1 MDEPSL
7 AILDRWSRIA
17 RPCLVALAYAL
28 LIAFYPAFGRADEQW
43 STSRLP
49 PVAGKGYSP
58 PAIAEAQAPPAAEI
72 AATPPV
78 IGGDMPANAPVSTRR
93 SKALFPTNRPFG
105 RFFGARQAP
114 PQDPTPEAPSVLSA
128 PSEKSLFDPA
138 VQLASL
144 QEPAAKPFAL
154 AKVPE
159 EPDTSKDSKPKSD
172 EGAKDSEAGAKK
184 DGQEP
189 QTFGRAPESNAL
201 QFLRTQDV
209 LLAEG
214 AWQFDTGLVYTL
226 FENTFPV
233 PVFDEITGD
242 LVSVVDGQVRRRLL
256 YTPLATRY
264 GLTRNIQLFANLPMG
279 YSNTQFSTFGVSD
292 SINRGGIGD
301 LTAGASFHLL
311 KSEEQLP
318 DVIATMD
325 FTAPTGVF
333 DTPIFGQVPGSNLGQ
348 GFWALSGSL
357 LFVHRYDPVIVFY
370 GGGIRHLFER
380 EFDGVLFSPGEQILY
395 QFGVGFSV
403 NDRVTLSTAFQGFYI
418 TNTQLDNETIDG
430 TNLEP
435 ISIRFAATIARN
447 CRIIEPFVA
456 IGATHSAPAANFGLV
471 VTFY

>member
-7 AILDRWSRIA
+7 AILDRWSRYA
-17 RPCLVALAYAL
+17 RPCLVALAFAL
-28 LIAFYPAFGRADEQW
+28 LTAVYPALSRADEQW
-43 STSRLP
+43 SISRLP
-49 PVAGKGYSP
+49 PVVDNGVTPNVVEK
-58 PAIAEAQAPPAAEI
+58 
-72 AATPPV
+72 AATA
-78 IGGDMPANAPVSTRR
+78 PASANNSQSNSAGSAQRG
-93 SKALFPTNRPFG
+93 KALFPMKPGG
-105 RFFGARQAP
+105 RFFGAQQMPAQEPSLLSPNAP
-114 PQDPTPEAPSVLSA
+114 APA
-128 PSEKSLFDPA
+128 PITALNDPA

-159 EPDTSKDSKPKSD
+159 EPDTTKDSKAKSD
-172 EGAKDSEAGAKK
+172 DDAKGSEAGEKK
-184 DGQEP
+184 DGKEP
-189 QTFGRAPESNAL
+189 LTFGRRPESNAL

-226 FENTFPV
+226 FENSFPV
-233 PVFDEITGD
+233 PVIDEITGD
-242 LVSVVDGQVRRRLL
+242 VVGVVDGQVRRRLL

-264 GLTRNIQLFANLPMG
+264 GLTRNIQMFANLPMG
-279 YSNTQFSTFGVSD
+279 YSNTQLSTFGVSD

-301 LTAGASFHLL
+301 LSAGASFHLL
-311 KSEEQLP
+311 KSEDQLP

-471 VTFY
+471 VTLY

>member
-1 MDEPSL
+1 MDKPSL
-7 AILDRWSRIA
+7 AILDRWSRSA
-17 RPCLVALAYAL
+17 RPCLVALAFAL
-28 LIAFYPAFGRADEQW
+28 SMAFQPKVGRADEQW
-43 STSRLP
+43 SISRLP
-49 PVAGKGYSP
+49 PVEQKPVATAAVEAAEVP
-58 PAIAEAQAPPAAEI
+58 PASGNDAQTNAA
-72 AATPPV
+72 
-78 IGGDMPANAPVSTRR
+78 GSTQRG
-93 SKALFPTNRPFG
+93 KALFPMSRPRLFG
-105 RFFGARQAP
+105 GLRP
-114 PQDPTPEAPSVLSA
+114 A
-128 PSEKSLFDPA
+128 PSEPSLLSPNAPSPTATLIDPA
-138 VQLASL
+138 VRPASL
-144 QEPAAKPFAL
+144 QEPAAQPFAL
-154 AKVPE
+154 AKVPD
-159 EPDTSKDSKPKSD
+159 EPGGSKDSNDSKAKPDDAKAPA
-172 EGAKDSEAGAKK
+172 EGEKK
-184 DGQEP
+184 DGQAP
-189 QTFGRAPESNAL
+189 LTFGRRPESNAL

-226 FENTFPV
+226 FENIFPV

-242 LVSVVDGQVRRRLL
+242 LVGVADGQVRRRLL

-264 GLTRNIQLFANLPMG
+264 GLTKNIQLFANLPMG
-279 YSNTQFSTFGVSD
+279 WSNTQLSTFGVSD
-292 SINRGGIGD
+292 SVNRGGIGD
-301 LTAGASFHLL
+301 MTAGASFHLL
-311 KSEEQLP
+311 KSEDQLP

-348 GFWALSGSL
+348 GFWAMSGSL

-403 NDRVTLSTAFQGFYI
+403 NDRVTFSTAFQGFYI

-435 ISIRFAATIARN
+435 ISLRFAVTIARN

>member
-7 AILDRWSRIA
+7 ATLDRWSRSA
-17 RPCLVALAYAL
+17 RPCLVALAFAL
-28 LIAFYPAFGRADEQW
+28 SIAFQPEAGQAEEPW
-43 STSRLP
+43 SISRLP
-49 PVAGKGYSP
+49 PVDQKPVATAVVGASESSP
-58 PAIAEAQAPPAAEI
+58 GTVHDIQS
-72 AATPPV
+72 
-78 IGGDMPANAPVSTRR
+78 NAPGSSQRG
-93 SKALFPTNRPFG
+93 KALFQMGRPRLFG
-105 RFFGARQAP
+105 GLRPAKPESSLLSPNAP
-114 PQDPTPEAPSVLSA
+114 APDTG
-128 PSEKSLFDPA
+128 LFDPA
-138 VQLASL
+138 VQPASL
-144 QEPAAKPFAL
+144 QEPAAKPFSL

-159 EPDTSKDSKPKSD
+159 EPDTTKDVKSNGD
-172 EGAKDSEAGAKK
+172 DDAKAPAAGEKK
-184 DGQEP
+184 DGTP
-189 QTFGRAPESNAL
+189 PITFGRRPESNAL

-226 FENTFPV
+226 FENIFPV
-233 PVFDEITGD
+233 PVFDEATGD
-242 LVSVVDGQVRRRLL
+242 LIGVADGQVRRRLL

-264 GLTRNIQLFANLPMG
+264 GLTKNIQLFANLPMG
-279 YSNTQFSTFGVSD
+279 WSNTQLSTFGVSD
-292 SINRGGIGD
+292 SVNRGGIGD
-301 LTAGASFHLL
+301 MTAGASFHLL
-311 KSEEQLP
+311 KSEDQLP

-348 GFWALSGSL
+348 GFWAMSGSL

-395 QFGVGFSV
+395 QFGLGFSV

-418 TNTQLDNETIDG
+418 TNTRLDNETIDG

-435 ISIRFAATIARN
+435 ISLRFAATIARN

-471 VTFY
+471 VTLY

>member
-7 AILDRWSRIA
+7 AILDRWSRYA
-17 RPCLVALAYAL
+17 RPCLVALAFAL
-28 LIAFYPAFGRADEQW
+28 LTAVYPALGRAEEQW
-43 STSRLP
+43 SISRLP
-49 PVAGKGYSP
+49 PVVDNGVPQNVVEK
-58 PAIAEAQAPPAAEI
+58 
-72 AATPPV
+72 AATA
-78 IGGDMPANAPVSTRR
+78 PASANISQSNTAGSAQRG
-93 SKALFPTNRPFG
+93 KALFPMKPGG
-105 RFFGARQAP
+105 RFFGVQQMPAHEPSLLSSNAP
-114 PQDPTPEAPSVLSA
+114 ASA
-128 PSEKSLFDPA
+128 PITALNDPA

-159 EPDTSKDSKPKSD
+159 EPDATKDSK
-172 EGAKDSEAGAKK
+172 GADDAKGAEAGANKA
-184 DGQEP
+184 GQEP
-189 QTFGRAPESNAL
+189 QTFGRRPESNAL

-226 FENTFPV
+226 FENSFPV
-233 PVFDEITGD
+233 PVIDEITGD
-242 LVSVVDGQVRRRLL
+242 VVGVVDGQVRRRLL

-264 GLTRNIQLFANLPMG
+264 GLTRNIQVFANLPMG
-279 YSNTQFSTFGVSD
+279 YSNTQLSTFGVSD

-301 LTAGASFHLL
+301 LSAGASFHLL
-311 KSEEQLP
+311 KSEDQLP

-456 IGATHSAPAANFGLV
+456 VGMTHSAPAANFGLV
-471 VTFY
+471 VTLY

>member
-7 AILDRWSRIA
+7 AELDRWSRFA
-17 RPCLVALAYAL
+17 RPCLIALAFAL
-28 LIAFYPAFGRADEQW
+28 LIALYPALGWADEQR
-43 STSRLP
+43 SMSRLP
-49 PVAGKGYSP
+49 PVAGKGYAP
-58 PAIAEAQAPPAAEI
+58 PAIEPAQAPPEAEMAA
-72 AATPPV
+72 ASPV
-78 IGGDMPANAPVSTRR
+78 ISSDTTSNVPASTRPG
-93 SKALFPTNRPFG
+93 KALFPTNRPFG
-105 RFFGARQAP
+105 RFFGARQLP
-114 PQDPTPEAPSVLSA
+114 VQDPPPEAPSILSA

-144 QEPAAKPFAL
+144 QESAVKPFVL
-154 AKVPE
+154 AKVPD
-159 EPDTSKDSKPKSD
+159 EPDTSKDAKAKTD
-172 EGAKDSEAGAKK
+172 EGAKASEAGAKK

-189 QTFGRAPESNAL
+189 LTFGRRPESNAL

-226 FENTFPV
+226 FENSFPI
-233 PVFDEITGD
+233 PVLDEITGD
-242 LVSVVDGQVRRRLL
+242 LVGVADAQVRRRLL

-279 YSNTQFSTFGVSD
+279 YSNTQISTFGVSD
-292 SINRGGIGD
+292 SVNRGGIGD
-301 LTAGASFHLL
+301 MTAGASFHLL
-311 KSEEQLP
+311 KSEDQLP

-348 GFWALSGSL
+348 GFWAMSGSL

-403 NDRVTLSTAFQGFYI
+403 NDRVTFSTAFQGFYI

-435 ISIRFAATIARN
+435 ISLRFAVTIARN

-471 VTFY
+471 VTLY

>member
-1 MDEPSL
+1 L
-7 AILDRWSRIA
+7 AF
-17 RPCLVALAYAL
+17 ALS
-28 LIAFYPAFGRADEQW
+28 IAFHPEAGRAEEPW
-43 STSRLP
+43 SISRLP
-49 PVAGKGYSP
+49 PVDQKPVATAVVG
-58 PAIAEAQAPPAAEI
+58 AAEAPPGTLNDTQTNAA
-72 AATPPV
+72 
-78 IGGDMPANAPVSTRR
+78 GSSQRG
-93 SKALFPTNRPFG
+93 KALFPMSRPRLFG
-105 RFFGARQAP
+105 GLRPARPESSSLSPNAP
-114 PQDPTPEAPSVLSA
+114 AADR
-128 PSEKSLFDPA
+128 SLFDPA
-138 VQLASL
+138 VQPASL
-144 QEPAAKPFAL
+144 QEPAAKPFSL
-154 AKVPE
+154 TKVPE
-159 EPDTSKDSKPKSD
+159 EPATSKDAKPNGGDDAKESAAGEKK
-172 EGAKDSEAGAKK
+172 EGQA
-184 DGQEP
+184 P
-189 QTFGRAPESNAL
+189 LTFGRRPESNAL

-226 FENTFPV
+226 FENIFPV
-233 PVFDEITGD
+233 PVFDEVTGD
-242 LVSVVDGQVRRRLL
+242 LVGVADGQVRRRLL

-264 GLTRNIQLFANLPMG
+264 GLTKNIQVFANLPMG
-279 YSNTQFSTFGVSD
+279 WSNTQLSTFGVSD
-292 SINRGGIGD
+292 SVNRGGIGD
-301 LTAGASFHLL
+301 MTAGASFHLL
-311 KSEEQLP
+311 KSEDQLP

-348 GFWALSGSL
+348 GFWAMSGSL

-395 QFGVGFSV
+395 QFGLGFSV

-435 ISIRFAATIARN
+435 ISLRFAATIARN

-471 VTFY
+471 VTLY

>member
-7 AILDRWSRIA
+7 ATFDRWSRSA
-17 RPCLVALAYAL
+17 RPCLVALACAL
-28 LIAFYPAFGRADEQW
+28 ATAFDPQAGRAEEQW
-43 STSRLP
+43 TTSRLP
-49 PVAGKGYSP
+49 PVVQK
-58 PAIAEAQAPPAAEI
+58 PAAASNVETS
-72 AATPPV
+72 AAS
-78 IGGDMPANAPVSTRR
+78 PASDNNNQSSASGSTRR
-93 SKALFPTNRPFG
+93 AKALFP
-105 RFFGARQAP
+105 GARPRLFGGLRAAATEPALLSPNAQTP
-114 PQDPTPEAPSVLSA
+114 PSI
-128 PSEKSLFDPA
+128 FDPA
-138 VQLASL
+138 VQPTSL

-159 EPDTSKDSKPKSD
+159 EPDRPNDSKADSD
-172 EGAKDSEAGAKK
+172 DSKAPAEEKK
-184 DGQEP
+184 DGQQP
-189 QTFGRAPESNAL
+189 MTFGRRPESNAL
-201 QFLRTQDV
+201 QFLRAQDV
-209 LLAEG
+209 LLAQG

-226 FENTFPV
+226 FENVFPV
-233 PVFDEITGD
+233 PIFDEVTGD
-242 LVSVVDGQVRRRLL
+242 LVNVVDGQVRRRLL
-256 YTPLATRY
+256 YTPLAVRY

-279 YSNTQFSTFGVSD
+279 YSNTQISTFGASD
-292 SINRGGIGD
+292 SRNRGGIGD

-311 KSEEQLP
+311 KAEDQLP

-348 GFWALSGSL
+348 GFWAMSGSL
-357 LFVHRYDPVIVFY
+357 LFIHRYDPVIVFY

-380 EFDGVLFSPGEQILY
+380 QFDGVLFSPGEQILY

-418 TNTQLDNETIDG
+418 TNTQLDNVTIAG

-435 ISIRFAATIARN
+435 ISLRFAATIARN